1 MGTKQEEEG
10 ANYNVNKRNI
20 INVASEQFYA
30 NAGLEKGNGKKDNS
44 ADSCK
49 NTGNSFNSNNRP
61 HKTSLLTVKDN
72 TVGYLL
78 SGMTDNKPITKETN
92 NEIEYFIPGPNK
104 ENDKRVS
111 TKISKQIQKE
121 FEEVFIGIGCFE
133 GMLSL
138 QVKLEVNHTRCLTMC
153 GICTTKTIW
162 RRIRETSKTGH
173 HSTIWHGWDGKV
185 VQQPKAK

>member
-10 ANYNVNKRNI
+10 VNYNVKKRNI

-72 TVGYLL
+72 AVGYLH
-78 SGMTDNKPITKETN
+78 SGMTDNKPRKKRQIMRLNILFQVQTKRMTKEQ
-92 NEIEYFIPGPNK
+92 EI
-104 ENDKRVS
+104 
-111 TKISKQIQKE
+111 
-121 FEEVFIGIGCFE
+121 
-133 GMLSL
+133 
-138 QVKLEVNHTRCLTMC
+138 KLIIYM
-153 GICTTKTIW
+153 
-162 RRIRETSKTGH
+162 
-173 HSTIWHGWDGKV
+173 
-185 VQQPKAK
+185 